1 MKAEARKSEDEL
13 LVEAIHK
20 TMGQMEQL
28 KQACLRLSV
37 NADDELALFMR
48 ETERLLERAQ
58 STGREAERQEP
69 EHREQVSTV
78 IKQTIRPADAYV
90 SGGKYLYNT
99 GKSVRFIQR
108 RSAQATRKR
117 TSHKKRGR
125 TVGVRAA
132 SERKRQQRQQLKPA
146 IQPQQPKRVVE
157 PQQPKK
163 AAEWQQPKK
172 AAEWQQP
179 KKASERQQ
187 PKKTAERQQP
197 KKSVER
203 QQPKSMQSMNSQP
216 SVDYQGIRISSNLK
230 YSL

>member
-13 LVEAIHK
+13 LVQAIHK

-58 STGREAERQEP
+58 STGQETERQEP
-69 EHREQVSTV
+69 EHREPVSTV

-117 TSHKKRGR
+117 TSHKKRGQ

-146 IQPQQPKRVVE
+146 LQP
-157 PQQPKK
+157 QPKK
-163 AAEWQQPKK
+163 AVEPPQLKKAVEPPQPKK
-172 AAEWQQP
+172 AV
-179 KKASERQQ
+179 ERQQ
-187 PKKTAERQQP
+187 PKKAVERQQP
-197 KKSVER
+197 KKAVER
-203 QQPKSMQSMNSQP
+203 QPKSMQTMNIQP
-216 SVDYQGIRISSNLK
+216 PVDYVGIRTSSNLK
-230 YSL
+230 RSL

>member
-13 LVEAIHK
+13 LLQAIHK

-58 STGREAERQEP
+58 PTGRETEKP
-69 EHREQVSTV
+69 ESEQLKQASTY

-90 SGGKYLYNT
+90 SGGKFLYNT

-117 TSHKKRGR
+117 TSHKKRGH
-125 TVGVRAA
+125 TLGVRAA
-132 SERKRQQRQQLKPA
+132 SERKRQQRQQMKPA
-146 IQPQQPKRVVE
+146 LQPQPKKAVE

-163 AAEWQQPKK
+163 AVEWQQPKK
-172 AAEWQQP
+172 TV
-179 KKASERQQ
+179 ERQQ
-187 PKKTAERQQP
+187 PKKATERQQP
-197 KKSVER
+197 KKVVER
-203 QQPKSMQSMNSQP
+203 QQPTRTQSMNTQP
-216 SVDYQGIRISSNLK
+216 TVDYVGIRTSSNLK
-230 YSL
+230 RSL

>member
-13 LVEAIHK
+13 LVQAIHK

-37 NADDELALFMR
+37 KADDELALFMR

-58 STGREAERQEP
+58 STGQEIERQEP
-69 EHREQVSTV
+69 EHREQASTV

-117 TSHKKRGR
+117 TSHKKRGQ
-125 TVGVRAA
+125 TIGVGAA
-132 SERKRQQRQQLKPA
+132 SERKRQQRQQLKPSL
-146 IQPQQPKRVVE
+146 QPQQPKRAVE

-163 AAEWQQPKK
+163 ALEWQQPKK
-172 AAEWQQP
+172 AAE
-179 KKASERQQ
+179 RQQ
-187 PKKTAERQQP
+187 SKKTAEKQP
-197 KKSVER
+197 KQTVER
-203 QQPKSMQSMNSQP
+203 QQPRSTQSMNRQP
-216 SVDYQGIRISSNLK
+216 PVDYQGIRISSNLK

>member
-13 LVEAIHK
+13 LVQAIHK

-58 STGREAERQEP
+58 SRGQETERQEP
-69 EHREQVSTV
+69 EYREQASTV

-117 TSHKKRGR
+117 TSHKKRGQ

-146 IQPQQPKRVVE
+146 IQPQQPKKAVE
-157 PQQPKK
+157 RQQPKK
-163 AAEWQQPKK
+163 AVEWQQPKK
-172 AAEWQQP
+172 AVEWKPP
-179 KKASERQQ
+179 KKA
-187 PKKTAERQQP
+187 AERQQP
-197 KKSVER
+197 KKAVER
-203 QQPKSMQSMNSQP
+203 QQPRSTQTTSTQQ
-216 SVDYQGIRISSNLK
+216 SVDYGGIRTSSNLQR
-230 YSL
+230 SL